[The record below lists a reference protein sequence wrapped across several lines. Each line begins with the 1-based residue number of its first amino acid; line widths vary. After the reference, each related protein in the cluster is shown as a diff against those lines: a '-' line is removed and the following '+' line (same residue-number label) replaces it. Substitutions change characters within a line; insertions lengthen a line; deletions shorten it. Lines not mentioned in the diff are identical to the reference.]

1 MQYITI
7 TDVDMKYI
15 TITDVE
21 KYIEFVQPDELEL
34 SLIKQLVKACV
45 NNGLYYD
52 RILDDGSW
60 VTNQNI
66 FHNDAIHTIT
76 IPVEEQKFFDVVNFN
91 PWELAN

>member
-1 MQYITI
+1 
-7 TDVDMKYI
+7 MKYI

-21 KYIEFVQPDELEL
+21 KYIDFVEPDELEL

-45 NNGLYYD
+45 NNVLYYD
-52 RILDDGSW
+52 RVLGDGSW

-76 IPVEEQKFFDVVNFN
+76 IPVEEQKFFNVVDFN

>member
-1 MQYITI
+1 MKNITTI
-7 TDVDMKYI
+7 EVDMKYI

-45 NNGLYYD
+45 NDGLYYD
-52 RILDDGSW
+52 RVLDDGSW
-60 VTNQNI
+60 VTNQHI

-76 IPVEEQKFFDVVNFN
+76 IPKEEQKFFNVVNFN